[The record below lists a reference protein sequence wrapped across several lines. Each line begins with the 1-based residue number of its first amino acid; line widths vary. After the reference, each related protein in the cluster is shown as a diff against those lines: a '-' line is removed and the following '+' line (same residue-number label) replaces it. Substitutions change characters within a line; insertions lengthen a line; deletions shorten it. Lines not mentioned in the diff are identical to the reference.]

1 MTNSFAE
8 FAKARMFFVIG
19 SNMTEAHPV
28 AATFV
33 KNAVR
38 KGAKLYRG
46 RSPPHRPCRVRA
58 TVHLHIKVGSDIALL
73 NGLMHVLITED
84 LYDKEYVEF
93 VLHGL
98 RGAEAKGPGV
108 PA

>member
-1 MTNSFAE
+1 MTNSFAD
-8 FAKARMFFVIG
+8 FANAKMFFVIG

-38 KGAKLYRG
+38 KGAELYVVDPR
-46 RSPPHRPCRVRA
+46 RTALAEKA
-58 TVHLHIKVGSDIALL
+58 TVHLPFKVGSDIALL

-84 LYDKEYVEF
+84 IYDKEYVAAA
-93 VLHGL
+93 
-98 RGAEAKGPGV
+98 RRTSTS
-108 PA
+108 